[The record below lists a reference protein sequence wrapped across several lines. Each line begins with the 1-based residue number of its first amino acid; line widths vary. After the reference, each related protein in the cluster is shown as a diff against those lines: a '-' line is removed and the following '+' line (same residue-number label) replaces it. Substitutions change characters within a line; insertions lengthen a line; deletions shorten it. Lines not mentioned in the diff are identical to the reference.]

1 MVKLGNAIWEMQDV
15 PFPQRFRRFVRV
27 VNRRARRARRQGRL
41 YVRVQPLAV
50 THVFQHD
57 FALV

>member
-50 THVFQHD
+50 THVF
-57 FALV
+57 